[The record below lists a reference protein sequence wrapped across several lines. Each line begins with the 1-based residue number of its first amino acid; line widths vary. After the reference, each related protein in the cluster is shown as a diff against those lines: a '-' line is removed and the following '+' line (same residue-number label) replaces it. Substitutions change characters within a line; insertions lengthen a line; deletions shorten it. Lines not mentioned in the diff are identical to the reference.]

1 MNRLITVLAVLM
13 VSFVLVIPAF
23 AANPSGQTPKQ
34 GKATCLANGG
44 TWFSKSQTCLTT
56 SGECVALTG
65 ELVSPERFCRI

>member
-1 MNRLITVLAVLM
+1 MNRLIAVLAVLM

-23 AANPSGQTPKQ
+23 AANPSGQTPKK
-34 GKATCLANGG
+34 GKASCLANGG
-44 TWFSKSQTCLTT
+44 TWFSNSQTCLTT